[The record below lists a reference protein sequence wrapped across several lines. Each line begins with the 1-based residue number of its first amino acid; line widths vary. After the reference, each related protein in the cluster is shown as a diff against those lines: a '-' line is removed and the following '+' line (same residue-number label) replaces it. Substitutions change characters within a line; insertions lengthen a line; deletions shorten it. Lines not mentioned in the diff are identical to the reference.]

1 MMQWVSRILYGFML
15 GMEFNVPSL
24 LEFNKYILMYADLF
38 KKRVHLSQISKPNE
52 KNDLTESIGLS
63 YAE

>member
-38 KKRVHLSQISKPNE
+38 LKRGSPKSDFKAKMRKMI
-52 KNDLTESIGLS
+52 
-63 YAE
+63 

>member
-1 MMQWVSRILYGFML
+1 ML

-24 LEFNKYILMYADLF
+24 LEFNRYILKYADLF
-38 KKRVHLSQISKPNE
+38 KKRVRLSQISKPNE

>member
-15 GMEFNVPSL
+15 GMEFNVPSP
-24 LEFNKYILMYADLF
+24 LEFNRCILKYADLF
-38 KKRVHLSQISKPNE
+38 KKRVRLSQISKPNE